1 MDNINLLNADQ
12 IKEVN
17 SCKAGEADCKGLDD
31 GCYGVCYGGDKLVG
45 MEGIK
50 VAMVGKWLLW

>member
-17 SCKAGEADCKGLDD
+17 SCKAGEADCKRLDD

-50 VAMVGKWLLW
+50 VGMVG